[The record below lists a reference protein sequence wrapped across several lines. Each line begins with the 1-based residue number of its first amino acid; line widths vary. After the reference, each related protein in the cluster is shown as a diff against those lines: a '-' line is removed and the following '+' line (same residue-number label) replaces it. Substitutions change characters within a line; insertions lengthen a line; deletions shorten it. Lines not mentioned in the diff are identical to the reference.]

1 MSLTKMGE
9 VRFEILHLFD
19 RRASLNVE
27 VRTLID
33 SLTVKTKTQKW
44 YVTISGHHAHY
55 QARNAM
61 Q

>member
-9 VRFEILHLFD
+9 VRFETLHLLIKE
-19 RRASLNVE
+19 RLLNVE

-44 YVTISGHHAHY
+44 YVTISGHHAYY